1 MSDTLLDRFLRYV
14 QINTQSDH
22 ASPTTPS
29 TPGQWDLLRRLE
41 TELRA
46 LGAADVHLSEFGYVT
61 ASLPATVPAHDLP
74 TLAFLAHVD
83 TADFPGAGV
92 KPIVHR
98 QWDGQPIRLPDD
110 PAQVLDPAVFP
121 DLRAAIGK
129 DLVTASGRTLLG
141 ADDKAGVAILMTLAE
156 YLLAHPEVPHGPLR
170 LCFNPDEEIGRGVE
184 KLDLQALGADVA
196 YTLDGEY
203 PGEVNWET
211 FSGDSAVV
219 TIEGV
224 STHPGWAKP
233 QGMVNAL
240 HLAAKLLAVLE
251 AERAG
256 PEYSEGRQGFIHATG
271 LEGNPARATL
281 RFILRDFEREGL
293 AAKGA
298 RLQQLCAGLQSAEP
312 RARVNLDIKPTYR
325 NMGYW
330 LKDDMRPV
338 DLAYTAMRAL
348 GLSVIAPPIRG
359 GTDGSRLT
367 ERGLPTPNLFDGGH
381 NWHGPLEWVAVQD
394 MELAVRACVELVQLW
409 AHHGAGY
416 PRPFSGR

>member
-1 MSDTLLDRFLRYV
+1 MPDTLLSRFLRYV

-22 ASPTTPS
+22 ASTTTPS
-29 TPGQWDLLRRLE
+29 SPGQWDLLRLLE
-41 TELRA
+41 AELRA
-46 LGAADVHLSEFGYVT
+46 LGAAAVHLDAFGYLT
-61 ASLPATVPAHDLP
+61 ATVPATDSRPLP

-110 PAQVLDPAVFP
+110 PAQVLDPALYP
-121 DLRAAIGK
+121 ELKTALGK
-129 DLVTASGRTLLG
+129 DVVTASGCTLLG
-141 ADDKAGVAILMTLAE
+141 ADDKAGVAILMTLVE
-156 YLLAHPEVPHGPLR
+156 YLLAHPEVKHGPIR
-170 LCFNPDEEIGRGVE
+170 VCFNPDEEIGRGVE
-184 KLDLQALGADVA
+184 KLDLAALGADVA

-211 FSGDSAVV
+211 FSGDSATV

-233 QGMVNAL
+233 HGLVNAL
-240 HLAAKLLAVLE
+240 HLAAKLLAVLD
-251 AERAG
+251 AEKAG
-256 PEYSEGRQGFIHATG
+256 PEHADGRQGFTHVTG
-271 LEGNPARATL
+271 LSGNAARAEIH
-281 RFILRDFEREGL
+281 FILRDFDL
-293 AAKGA
+293 D
-298 RLQQLCAGLQSAEP
+298 GLQARGTRLKHLCSGLHAAEP
-312 RARVNLDIKPTYR
+312 RARLNLEITPTYR

-338 DLAYTAMRAL
+338 DLALAAVRAV
-348 GLSVIAPPIRG
+348 GLEPKVIPVRG

-394 MELAVRACVELVQLW
+394 MEQAVRMCVELVQLW
-409 AHHGAGY
+409 AQQGADY
-416 PRPFSGR
+416 PRKFSGR

>member
-1 MSDTLLDRFLRYV
+1 MPDTLLSRFLRYV
-14 QINTQSDH
+14 QIDTQSD
-22 ASPTTPS
+22 ARSDTTPS
-29 TPGQWDLLRRLE
+29 SPGQWDLLRLLE

-46 LGAADVHLSEFGYVT
+46 LGAADIHLDAFGYLT
-61 ASLPATVPAHDLP
+61 ASVPATSDKDLP
-74 TLAFLAHVD
+74 TVAFLAHVD
-83 TADFPGAGV
+83 TADFPGANV
-92 KPIVHR
+92 KPLLHPA
-98 QWDGQPIRLPDD
+98 WDGQPIRLPDD
-110 PAQVLDPAVFP
+110 PAQVLDPALYP
-121 DLRAAIGK
+121 DLRTAVGK
-129 DLVTASGRTLLG
+129 DVVTASGRTLLG
-141 ADDKAGVAILMTLAE
+141 ADDKAGVAVVMTLVD
-156 YLLAHPEVPHGPLR
+156 YLLAHPEVKHGPLR
-170 LCFNPDEEIGRGVE
+170 VCFNPDEEIGRGVE
-184 KLDLQALGADVA
+184 KLDLRALGADVA

-256 PEYSEGRQGFIHATG
+256 PEYSAGRQGFIHATN
-271 LEGNPARATL
+271 LEGNTARAVL
-281 RFILRDFEREGL
+281 RFILRDFDLDGL

-298 RLQQLCAGLQSAEP
+298 RLTQLCTGLQAAEP
-312 RARVNLDIKPTYR
+312 RARIQLEIKPTYR
-325 NMGYW
+325 NMGEW
-330 LKDDMRPV
+330 LKQDMRPV
-338 DLAYTAMRAL
+338 DLALEAMRAT
-348 GLSVIAPPIRG
+348 GLETKIIPVRG

-394 MELAVRACVELVQLW
+394 MELAVQACLALIRLW
-409 AHHGAGY
+409 EERGGDY
-416 PRPFSGR
+416 PRSFSRQ